1 MIFYIVSP
9 ALAEA
14 GKNSRS
20 ANPFVRS
27 TANLVIQTL
36 SRSRTDKT

>member
-1 MIFYIVSP
+1 MIFYLVSP
-9 ALAEA
+9 ALKEA
-14 GKNSRS
+14 GKYGRS

-36 SRSRTDKT
+36 SRSRPGQS